1 MVPLPSNVMES
12 WMNARSFYVVVELSI
27 VESMFTRHKHEIWK
41 HGCTIR
47 VSYPIHIRY
56 DTAYLII
63 HPRIGFSMRPVSYWP
78 DTRIR
83 YISNTCPASC
93 VFLPHLKINRYNG
106 NFLHNGN
113 TFLTF
118 FRRDEDRDFFYFFF
132 LGFFYLP
139 YTLAGRIVPYLSFR
153 IRVSWQIAST
163 LSYPTVSMY
172 RLIGFV
178 VWKGWGDTSCNY
190 GQKRWLELPS
200 CLSNL
205 PASKSNIM
213 VCEISRV

>member
-132 LGFFYLP
+132 FGFFLFAVHFGRP
-139 YTLAGRIVPYLSFR
+139 YRAVLIVSDTRIVANCFYLVVSNRIHVSTYR
-153 IRVSWQIAST
+153 IRRVEGLGWHIVQLWSKAMTWATIVSFKFT
-163 LSYPTVSMY
+163 
-172 RLIGFV
+172 GFKIKYHG
-178 VWKGWGDTSCNY
+178 VWDF
-190 GQKRWLELPS
+190 
-200 CLSNL
+200 
-205 PASKSNIM
+205 
-213 VCEISRV
+213 